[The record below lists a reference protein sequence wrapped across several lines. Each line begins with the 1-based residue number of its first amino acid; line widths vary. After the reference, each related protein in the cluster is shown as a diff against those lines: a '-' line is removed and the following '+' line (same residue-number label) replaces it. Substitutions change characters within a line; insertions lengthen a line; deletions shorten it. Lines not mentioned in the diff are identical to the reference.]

1 MAMTMTFMFM
11 LMLMLRRSTATSAWM
26 TRMTVTSMMVVT
38 MMPTSNH
45 DKRDESGKDQD
56 GEEVLLIEEILHDL
70 LSMKPY
76 ENWDTLHINWCRIS
90 SINSITMKARSIE
103 R

>member
-1 MAMTMTFMFM
+1 MRRTMTLTFM

-38 MMPTSNH
+38 MMPKSNH
-45 DKRDESGKDQD
+45 DKRYESGKDQD

-76 ENWDTLHINWCRIS
+76 ENWDILHINWLAGFLPS
-90 SINSITMKARSIE
+90 TVSQ
-103 R
+103 